1 MTRLDVSWLRAWN
14 HLGREAPEGL
24 KQQLLAA
31 YGEPQRHYHT
41 QQHLIECIAL
51 LDSAIERTRSPG
63 EVELALWFHDA
74 VYQPKA
80 KDNEERSAEWAA
92 RALVA
97 AGVEAAS
104 IDRVHALVM
113 ATRHEAAPIDPDQQL
128 LVDIDLSILGSPE
141 ERFAEYDR
149 QIREEYCW
157 VPGLVYRFK
166 RRQVLGGFLARSSIY
181 LTPEFQSRFES
192 RARENL
198 RTALA

>member
-113 ATRHEAAPIDPDQQL
+113 ATRHEASGKQQPPMEALHWGPKEGQPRAAPC
-128 LVDIDLSILGSPE
+128 GS
-141 ERFAEYDR
+141 RNA
-149 QIREEYCW
+149 IRAS
-157 VPGLVYRFK
+157 L
-166 RRQVLGGFLARSSIY
+166 Q
-181 LTPEFQSRFES
+181 
-192 RARENL
+192 
-198 RTALA
+198 